1 LVVLLNMQFF
11 KKILN
16 KLNGLHFNQE
26 YLCLTK
32 EYLDQPL
39 FVYII
44 ADKRIIKDITN
55 HHLFTG
61 YSPLVF
67 TFPFYKEIDLSNHE
81 NINILFS
88 YREFKPNDVLNAK
101 DALASITLKK
111 IHEQGLENDRFFYYE
126 GRTASHRFISSFYQA
141 VIQFQNQLYNKK
153 PGNVYLPGNLLKQVQ
168 VAYSLPRIIS
178 LITVK
183 QNDLFNLFP
192 TDLHGQIDDEH
203 YIISLRYEGKAAN
216 QVEMTQKILIT
227 EIDPSFYKTV
237 YSLGKNHMQEL
248 KAKDQFP
255 FSEGFSDLLQ
265 LPLPKS
271 AVCYR
276 ELELEQRLDHGIH
289 RFFLFKIINKKLI
302 VDKPDT
308 LAHIHNVYATW
319 RHNKGLPG
327 NYLLR

>member
-1 LVVLLNMQFF
+1 MQFF

-16 KLNGLHFNQE
+16 KLNGLHFKQD
-26 YLCLTK
+26 YLCLTN
-32 EYLDQPL
+32 ENLNQPL
-39 FVYII
+39 FAYII
-44 ADKRIIKDITN
+44 VDKRVIKDITN

-67 TFPFYKEIDLSNHE
+67 TFPCFKEIDLANHE
-81 NINILFS
+81 NLDILFTQQQ
-88 YREFKPNDVLNAK
+88 FQQNDDLNEK
-101 DALASITLKK
+101 DALGRLTLKK
-111 IHEQGLENDRFFYYE
+111 IHQQCLESDRFYYYE
-126 GRTASHRFISSFYQA
+126 GKKASHRFLSSFYQA

-183 QNDLFNLFP
+183 QNGLFNLFP
-192 TDLHGQIDDEH
+192 TDLHGQINAEH
-203 YIISLRYEGKAAN
+203 YIISLRHGGKAAN
-216 QVEMTQKILIT
+216 QVEMTRRILIT

-255 FSEGFSDLLQ
+255 FSNSLSDVLQ
-265 LPLPKS
+265 LPLPGS
-271 AVCYR
+271 AIYYR
-276 ELELEQRLDHGIH
+276 ELELEQLFDHGIH
-289 RFFLFKIINKKLI
+289 RFFLFKIINKRLI
-302 VDKPDT
+302 VDKPAS

-319 RHNKGLPG
+319 RYNKGLPG